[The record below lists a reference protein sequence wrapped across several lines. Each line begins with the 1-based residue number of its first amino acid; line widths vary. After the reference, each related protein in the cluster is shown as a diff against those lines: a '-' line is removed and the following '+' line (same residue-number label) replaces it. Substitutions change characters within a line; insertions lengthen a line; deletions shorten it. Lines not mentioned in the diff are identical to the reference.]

1 MDEDANHKLLKKHSL
16 IHRITC
22 SLYNKNRNSH
32 KAFLNPTNLI
42 LISFLILL
50 FIIELIIDIL
60 LFKLHFFSLLTIALI
75 HFTLLIVLLVPLIYL
90 LNKSIATD
98 LTKNRKDEAVLKEA
112 EATKYGLSETD
123 FDAVLIFENDICISQ
138 NKTAE
143 TIFGYSDTEA
153 IGKSIAQW
161 IAPEDMARINEDLF
175 ADKPIQYEITTTRK
189 NGSQF
194 QALVQSR
201 LINYD
206 NHQLK

>member
-1 MDEDANHKLLKKHSL
+1 M
-16 IHRITC
+16 
-22 SLYNKNRNSH
+22 
-32 KAFLNPTNLI
+32 
-42 LISFLILL
+42 
-50 FIIELIIDIL
+50 
-60 LFKLHFFSLLTIALI
+60 
-75 HFTLLIVLLVPLIYL
+75 
-90 LNKSIATD
+90 
-98 LTKNRKDEAVLKEA
+98 KEA